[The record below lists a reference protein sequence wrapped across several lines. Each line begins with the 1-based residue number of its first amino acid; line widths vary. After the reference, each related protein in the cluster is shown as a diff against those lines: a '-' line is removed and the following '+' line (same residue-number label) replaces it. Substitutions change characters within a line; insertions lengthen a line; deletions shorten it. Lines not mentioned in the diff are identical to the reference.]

1 MSAMATG
8 PARAAFEGLMARFA
22 AGLRVGG
29 AVAGG
34 VGAVLGLAAPASPVL
49 VAITV
54 AGLLGWAAG
63 YATVALG
70 SGWARWLV
78 ATDIVVVAVLCL
90 GYGGLVPDTRLPGWS
105 TWVAVVASSAVV
117 ISQLSPWPVLGVAG

>member
-1 MSAMATG
+1 MSAMATS
-8 PARAAFEGLMARFA
+8 PARAAFERLMARFA

-34 VGAVLGLAAPASPVL
+34 VGAVLGLGAPASPVM
-49 VAITV
+49 VGIAV

-70 SGWARWLV
+70 SGWTRWLV
-78 ATDIVVVAVLCL
+78 VTDLVVVAVLCL
-90 GYGGLVPDTRLPGWS
+90 GYGRLVPATVLPGW
-105 TWVAVVASSAVV
+105 
-117 ISQLSPWPVLGVAG
+117 